1 MNDSASTMQPITA
14 QTAPREPIPDTASQ
28 PTVDER
34 LETIGA
40 ALETALDPDATPEQ
54 KRDALA
60 VVRDGRKNRATSS
73 GKRQE

>member
-14 QTAPREPIPDTASQ
+14 QTAPRKPIPDTAPQ

-40 ALETALDPDATPEQ
+40 ALETALDPDATPKQ
-54 KRDALA
+54 RSDAL
-60 VVRDGRKNRATSS
+60 VNVRDGRKTRATN
-73 GKRQE
+73 GKQQG